1 MDNDEL
7 RKWKRAGNLASKA
20 REYGKEEIEEGVGK
34 LELVEAVENFIRKN
48 GGTPAFPANLA
59 VNNIAAHW
67 TPNSNDK
74 GIFEYG
80 DVVKLDVG
88 VEIDGYIGDTA
99 LTVEVG
105 TEQQEELLNS
115 SRQALKNAID
125 IMRAG
130 ISTQEIGGM
139 IQKTVENFGFKP
151 ISNLTGHAIERY
163 NLHTGIAI
171 PNVKEG
177 RGRILEKGIIVA
189 VEPFS
194 TNGAGSVKGKHNSN
208 IYQLK
213 GKNSVKDDKANK
225 LLNQIKDR
233 FKGLPFAERWL
244 HEFDTNPKSN
254 LQKLIRQ
261 GVVKFYPVLEEM
273 GGGMVS
279 QFEHTIYLKNDGV
292 EVLTK

>member
-7 RKWKRAGNLASKA
+7 EKWKRAGNLASRA
-20 REYGKEEIEEGVGK
+20 REYGKGKIEEGVGK
-34 LELVEAVENFIRKN
+34 LELVEAVEDFIRKN
-48 GGTPAFPANLA
+48 GGSPAFPANLA

-67 TPNSNDK
+67 TPNSNDR
-74 GIFEYG
+74 GVFEYG

-105 TEQQEELLNS
+105 TEQQKELLKS
-115 SRQALKNAID
+115 SQQALKNAID
-125 IMRAG
+125 IMCAG
-130 ISTQEIGGM
+130 VSTQEIGSM
-139 IQKTVENFGFKP
+139 IQRTVENFGFKP

-177 RGRILEKGIIVA
+177 RGRILEKGMIVA

-194 TNGAGSVKGKHNSN
+194 TNGAGSVKGKKNSN
-208 IYQLK
+208 IYQIK
-213 GKNSVKDDKANK
+213 GKNSVKDEKANE

-244 HEFDTNPKSN
+244 REFDTEPKSN

-273 GGGMVS
+273 GGGIVS

>member
-1 MDNDEL
+1 MNNVEL
-7 RKWKRAGNLASKA
+7 EKWKRAGNLASRA
-20 REYGKEEIEEGVGK
+20 REYGKGKIEEGVGK
-34 LELVEAVENFIRKN
+34 LELVETVEDFIRKN

-99 LTVEVG
+99 LTVEVS
-105 TEQQEELLNS
+105 TEQQKELLKS
-115 SRQALKNAID
+115 SQQALKNAID
-125 IMRAG
+125 IMCAG
-130 ISTQEIGGM
+130 VSTQEIGSM
-139 IQKTVENFGFKP
+139 IQRTVENFGFKP

-177 RGRILEKGIIVA
+177 RGRILEKGMIVA

-194 TNGAGSVKGKHNSN
+194 TNGAGSVKGKKNSN

-213 GKNSVKDDKANK
+213 GKNSVKDEKANE

-244 HEFDTNPKSN
+244 REFDTEPKSN

>member
-1 MDNDEL
+1 MNNVEL
-7 RKWKRAGNLASKA
+7 EKWKRAGNLASRA
-20 REYGKEEIEEGVGK
+20 REYGKEKIEEGVEK
-34 LELVEAVENFIRKN
+34 LELVEAVEDFIRKN

-105 TEQQEELLNS
+105 TEQQKELLKS
-115 SRQALKNAID
+115 SQQALKNAID
-125 IMRAG
+125 IMCAG
-130 ISTQEIGGM
+130 VSTQEIGSM
-139 IQKTVENFGFKP
+139 IQRTVENFGFKP

-177 RGRILEKGIIVA
+177 RGRILEKGMIVA

-194 TNGAGSVKGKHNSN
+194 TNGAGSVKGKKNSN

-213 GKNSVKDDKANK
+213 GKNSVKDEKANE

-244 HEFDTNPKSN
+244 REFDTEPKSN

>member
-7 RKWKRAGNLASKA
+7 EKWKRAGNLASRA
-20 REYGKEEIEEGVGK
+20 REYGKGKIEEGVGK
-34 LELVEAVENFIRKN
+34 LELVEAVEDFIRRN
-48 GGTPAFPANLA
+48 GGAPAFPANLA

-67 TPNSNDK
+67 TPNSNDR
-74 GIFEYG
+74 GVFEYG

-88 VEIDGYIGDTA
+88 TEIDGYIGDTA

-105 TEQQEELLNS
+105 TEQQEELLKS

-125 IMRAG
+125 IMCAG
-130 ISTQEIGGM
+130 VSTQEIGSI
-139 IQKTVENFGFKP
+139 IQRTIENFGFKP
-151 ISNLTGHAIERY
+151 VSNLTGHAIEKY

-177 RGRILEKGIIVA
+177 RGRILEKGMIVA

-194 TNGAGSVKGKHNSN
+194 TNGAGSVKGKKNSN

-213 GKNSVKDDKANK
+213 GNNNVKDEKANE

-244 HEFDTNPKSN
+244 HEFGTYQRSS

-279 QFEHTIYLKNDGV
+279 QFEHTVYLENDGV
-292 EVLTK
+292 VVLTK